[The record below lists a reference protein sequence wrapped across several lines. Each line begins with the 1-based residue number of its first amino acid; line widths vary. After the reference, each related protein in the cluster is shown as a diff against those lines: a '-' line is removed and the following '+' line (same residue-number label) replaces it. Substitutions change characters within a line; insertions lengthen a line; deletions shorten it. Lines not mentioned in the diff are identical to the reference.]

1 MDNDFA
7 MGYAMGADAGNNCN
21 NNGNGM
27 GFGSWGDLAAL
38 LVVAGIFGGGGW
50 GFGGFGG
57 GGGGMM
63 LNGIATRADINEGFA
78 LQNITGGI
86 RGIQEGICDAT
97 YNLNTNLMSGFHGV
111 DNAICS
117 LGYNIQ
123 QGFNDLG
130 YRQQSCC
137 CETQRLIERGFCDIG
152 HAMSNNTRDINDTI
166 RDGFARIE
174 AQNNARYVAD
184 LERKLNACDRDSA
197 LQGLG
202 TYLINTLRPSPI
214 PAYPSCNPW
223 GGSGGNWNGCNNGC
237 GFAA

>member
-1 MDNDFA
+1 MDNGMDLMSA
-7 MGYAMGADAGNNCN
+7 YIMGNADSGNR
-21 NNGNGM
+21 GGM
-27 GFGSWGDLAAL
+27 GNIGELAEL
-38 LVVAGIFGGGGW
+38 LVIAGLFGGGGW
-50 GFGGFGG
+50 GFGGIGG
-57 GGGGMM
+57 GGGAM
-63 LNGIATRADINEGFA
+63 LNGMLTRADLAQSFSFNNLENA
-78 LQNITGGI
+78 V
-86 RGIQEGICDAT
+86 RGVQQGICDST
-97 YNLNTNLMSGFHGV
+97 YALTTNMMSGFHGV
-111 DNAICS
+111 DNALCN
-117 LGYNIQ
+117 LGFNMQ

-130 YRQQSCC
+130 YRQQACC

-223 GGSGGNWNGCNNGC
+223 GGSGGNWNGCNNGGNC
-237 GFAA
+237 FGFAA

>member
-1 MDNDFA
+1 MDNGLDLMSA
-7 MGYAMGADAGNNCN
+7 YIMGNAD
-21 NNGNGM
+21 NGNRGSM
-27 GFGSWGDLAAL
+27 GNIGELAEL
-38 LVVAGIFGGGGW
+38 LVIAGLFGGGGW
-50 GFGGFGG
+50 GFGGIGG
-57 GGGGMM
+57 GGGAM
-63 LNGIATRADINEGFA
+63 LNGMLTRADLAQSFSFNNLENA
-78 LQNITGGI
+78 V
-86 RGIQEGICDAT
+86 RGVQQGICDST
-97 YNLNTNLMSGFHGV
+97 YALTTNLMSGFHGV
-111 DNAICS
+111 DSALCN
-117 LGYNIQ
+117 LGFNIQ

-152 HAMSNNTRDINDTI
+152 HAMNNNTRDLNDTI

-223 GGSGGNWNGCNNGC
+223 AGSGGNWNGCNSGGNC
-237 GFAA
+237 FGFAA

>member
-1 MDNDFA
+1 MGDGMDLMSA
-7 MGYAMGADAGNNCN
+7 YIMGNADSNCN
-21 NNGNGM
+21 RGGM
-27 GFGSWGDLAAL
+27 GNIGELAEL
-38 LVVAGIFGGGGW
+38 LVIAGLFGGGGW
-50 GFGGFGG
+50 GFGGIGG
-57 GGGGMM
+57 GGGAM
-63 LNGIATRADINEGFA
+63 LNGMLTRADLAQSFSFNNLENA
-78 LQNITGGI
+78 V
-86 RGIQEGICDAT
+86 RGVQQGICDST
-97 YNLNTNLMSGFHGV
+97 YAMTTNMMSGFHGV
-111 DNAICS
+111 DNALCN
-117 LGYNIQ
+117 LGFNIQ

-184 LERKLNACDRDSA
+184 LERKLNNCDRDSA

-223 GGSGGNWNGCNNGC
+223 AASGGNWNGCNGGGNC
-237 GFAA
+237 FGFAA